1 MTQELEVG
9 AMAFYHEKG
18 FVPAYQQ
25 AARFSGEGGHIG
37 TMLDLV
43 DARLGCCARGG
54 RASRAPSR

>member
-25 AARFSGEGGHIG
+25 AARFSGEGGQIA
-37 TMLDLV
+37 LDRRV
-43 DARLGCCARGG
+43 QKYRK
-54 RASRAPSR
+54 